1 MQGVFSSIQRFRQ
14 GFALVAV
21 AVLAVFVASGC
32 GGGDSSATAVTVK
45 TGSLSKAAFIK
56 KANDVCKST
65 RLRFEEETKAVL
77 EKFSK
82 TPPKPGDTGPE
93 LAYVEEVVV
102 PRFSE
107 QVTKLSAIG
116 APRGD
121 EEEVSKI
128 LESLQGVVDLAEND
142 SAGYLEQIETGLP
155 FKRPSRLATSYGL
168 IGCAEV

>member
-1 MQGVFSSIQRFRQ
+1 MQGGFLSIKRFLQ

-21 AVLAVFVASGC
+21 AVLALFAASGC
-32 GGGDSSATAVTVK
+32 GGSDSSATAVTVE

-56 KANDVCKST
+56 KAINVCKST

-93 LAYVEEVVV
+93 MAYVEEVVV
-102 PRFSE
+102 PRFAE
-107 QVTKLSAIG
+107 QVSKLSDIG

-128 LESLQGVVDLAEND
+128 LESLQGVVTLADDDPAE
-142 SAGYLEQIETGLP
+142 YLKQIETESP
-155 FKRPSRLATSYGL
+155 FKRPARLAATYGL
-168 IGCAEV
+168 LGCAEV